1 MTAKMTFAGKGLS
14 VPQNWQNP
22 TGDPAAKHYSDAF
35 TAAEKTTMP
44 AIAVPLLFR
53 AASMNKYHT
62 DTQKMH
68 IDKIGSF
75 IEGITSAVC
84 SAVQQCQAACT
95 MTGIVIPAG
104 PIAMGGQMVCT
115 MPMMPAVMMSAPKD
129 TPNLLKY
136 SKAVAQAF
144 DTQWMMFVSS
154 LKIPG
159 LPLWPMFAAFP
170 SPAAVMIPN
179 VPLPL
184 VSLTHSPITANALK
198 GLMLANLGDPNA
210 PFVNELFESIST
222 GIETWFN
229 AWLAAT
235 QVTNV
240 MGNGPVPTMTTPVPV
255 PGPVTGGTAVMMPGG
270 LV

>member
-1 MTAKMTFAGKGLS
+1 MTFASKGLK
-14 VPQNWQNP
+14 VPQNWKNP
-22 TGDPAAKHYSDAF
+22 SGDPAAKHYGDAF
-35 TAAEKTTMP
+35 QPAEKMTMP
-44 AIAVPLLFR
+44 AIAVPLLFQP
-53 AASMNKYHT
+53 ASLNKYHT
-62 DTQKMH
+62 ETQKMH

-84 SAVQQCQAACT
+84 SAVQQCQATCT
-95 MTGIVIPAG
+95 MSGIVIPAG
-104 PIAMGGQMVCT
+104 PIAMGGQMTCP
-115 MPMMPAVMMSAPKD
+115 MPMMPTIMMSAPKN
-129 TPNLLKY
+129 TPNLAKY

-144 DTQWMMFVSS
+144 DTQWQAFIASI
-154 LKIPG
+154 KIPG

-179 VPLPL
+179 IPLPL
-184 VSLTHSPITANALK
+184 GTLAHAPITGSALK
-198 GLMLANLGDPNA
+198 GLMLSNLGDMQA
-210 PFVNELFESIST
+210 PFVQELFESIST

-229 AWLAAT
+229 AWLLAT

-255 PGPVTGGTAVMMPGG
+255 PGPVTGGTAVMAPGG